1 MSAVPVGAPRPEW
14 MAQVLAA
21 VGDELP
27 SAFATFAPPD
37 DPERRSAVL
46 MLFAP
51 SADGGSDVVLTA
63 RSRDLRAHPG
73 QVSFPGGRVDPTDAG
88 PVAAA
93 LRETEEEV
101 GVDPTSVDVVGAMPE
116 LFLTPSGNAVTPVL
130 GWWPTP
136 GEVRVVDPGEVER
149 VERVSVAELIDP
161 ARRFTVAHPSGY
173 RGPGFEAGGL
183 FVWGF
188 TALLLGAVLDLAG
201 LTQEWDASVERP
213 IPEHVLSDWLRNR
226 T

>member
-1 MSAVPVGAPRPEW
+1 MSAPRPEW
-14 MAQVLAA
+14 MARALAA
-21 VGDELP
+21 VGEELP
-27 SAFATFAPPD
+27 EAFASFAPPK
-37 DPERRSAVL
+37 DPDRRSAVL

-88 PVAAA
+88 PVEAA

-101 GVDPTSVDVVGAMPE
+101 GVDPASVDVVGAMPA

-130 GWWPTP
+130 GWWPMP

-149 VERVSVAELIDP
+149 VVRVPLADLLDP
-161 ARRFTVAHPSGY
+161 GRRFTVSHPSGY
-173 RGPGFEAGGL
+173 SGPGFEAGGL

-188 TALLLGAVLDLAG
+188 TALLLGAVFDLAG
-201 LTQEWDASVERP
+201 LSEPWDEKVERP
-213 IPEHVLSDWLRNR
+213 IPEHVLSDWARNR
-226 T
+226 N

>member
-1 MSAVPVGAPRPEW
+1 MGAPRPEW
-14 MAQVLAA
+14 MARVLAA

-27 SAFATFAPPD
+27 PAFATFAPPD

-161 ARRFTVAHPSGY
+161 ERRFTVAHPSGY

>member
-1 MSAVPVGAPRPEW
+1 MSAPRPGW
-14 MAQVLAA
+14 MARVMASVENEA
-21 VGDELP
+21 PE
-27 SAFATFAPPD
+27 AFAAFAPPV

-51 SADGGSDVVLTA
+51 SDDGGTDVVLTA

-101 GVDPTSVDVVGAMPE
+101 GIEPSTVDVVGELPQ

-130 GWWPTP
+130 AWWPFP
-136 GEVRVVDPGEVER
+136 GEVRVVDPREVEQVER
-149 VERVSVAELIDP
+149 VPLSELVDP
-161 ARRFTVAHPSGY
+161 ARRFTVTHPSGY
-173 RGPGFEAGGL
+173 AGPGFEAGGL

-188 TALLLGAVLDLAG
+188 TAMLLGAVLDLGG
-201 LTQEWDASVERP
+201 LARPWDASVQRP
-213 IPEHVLSDWLRNR
+213 IPERVLSDWMRNR

>member
-1 MSAVPVGAPRPEW
+1 
-14 MAQVLAA
+14 MARLIVA
-21 VGDELP
+21 VGEQLP
-27 SAFATFAPPD
+27 AAFSTFAPPE
-37 DPERRSAVL
+37 DPDRRSAVL

-51 SADGGSDVVLTA
+51 SADGGTDVVLTT

-73 QVSFPGGRVDPTDAG
+73 QVSFPGGRVDATDAG
-88 PVAAA
+88 PVEAA
-93 LRETEEEV
+93 LRETWEEV
-101 GVDPTSVDVVGAMPE
+101 GVDPATVDVVGAMPA

-130 GWWPTP
+130 AWWPTP

-149 VERVSVAELIDP
+149 VERVSVAELLDP

-188 TALLLGAVLDLAG
+188 TALLLGAVFDLAG
-201 LTQEWDASVERP
+201 LTREWDEAVERP
-213 IPEHVLSDWLRNR
+213 IPEHVLSDWMRNR
-226 T
+226 G

>member
-1 MSAVPVGAPRPEW
+1 MSAPLVGAPRPEW
-14 MAQVLAA
+14 MGRVLAA
-21 VGDELP
+21 VGGELP
-27 SAFATFAPPD
+27 PAFAAFAPPN
-37 DPERRSAVL
+37 DPDKRSAVL

-51 SADGGSDVVLTA
+51 SSDGGSDVVLTA

-88 PVAAA
+88 PVGAA
-93 LRETEEEV
+93 LRETQEEV
-101 GVDPTSVDVVGAMPE
+101 GVDPTTVDVVGPLPS

-136 GEVRVVDPGEVER
+136 GEVRVVDPAEVEQ
-149 VERVSVAELIDP
+149 VERVSVAELVDP
-161 ARRFTVAHPSGY
+161 AHRFTVAHPSGY

-188 TALLLGAVLDLAG
+188 TALLLGALFDLAD
-201 LTQEWDASVERP
+201 LAQPWDESIERP
-213 IPEHVLSDWLRNR
+213 IPERVLSDWARNR
-226 T
+226 G

>member
-1 MSAVPVGAPRPEW
+1 MSAAPEGAPRPEW
-14 MAQVLAA
+14 MAQVIAA

-27 SAFATFAPPD
+27 AAFSSFTPPD
-37 DPERRSAVL
+37 DPDRRSAVL

-73 QVSFPGGRVDPTDAG
+73 QVSFPGGRLDPTDAG

-101 GVDPTSVDVVGAMPE
+101 GVNPASVDVVGAMPA

-136 GEVRVVDPGEVER
+136 GEVRVVDPAEVER
-149 VERVSVAELIDP
+149 VERVPVAELVNP

-173 RGPGFEAGGL
+173 RGPGFSAGGL

-188 TALLLGAVLDLAG
+188 TALLLGAVFDLAG
-201 LTQEWDASVERP
+201 LTQEWDESVERP
-213 IPEHVLSDWLRNR
+213 IPEHVLSDWMRKR
-226 T
+226 G